1 MRQRIADLVTLT
13 KPRIIS
19 LLLVTA
25 LVPMMLAAGGWPGGG
40 LVFWTMLGCYL
51 IAGSANALNMYLDR
65 DIDGLMGRTALR
77 PLPSGR
83 MSPRAAF
90 VFAIVIG
97 MAALHIFGAY
107 VNRLTAVLALLGLV
121 YYVVIYTR
129 LLKRTTPQNIVIG
142 GGAGAFL
149 PLIGWAAVTG
159 TLSVAALL
167 LFVIIVL
174 WTPPHFWAL
183 AIIKQRDYA
192 RAGVPMAPNVWGVR
206 RTTRQMVAYG
216 AVLVPTTLALTLA
229 VPLGAT
235 YLFVAAG
242 LGIWLMRDLLRLH
255 AFGAADAVAW
265 PVYRMSLLY
274 LALLFGAMALDL
286 ALRSPGAQAIAAVA
300 AFR

>member
-1 MRQRIADLVTLT
+1 
-13 KPRIIS
+13 
-19 LLLVTA
+19 
-25 LVPMMLAAGGWPGGG
+25 
-40 LVFWTMLGCYL
+40 
-51 IAGSANALNMYLDR
+51 
-65 DIDGLMGRTALR
+65 
-77 PLPSGR
+77 
-83 MSPRAAF
+83 
-90 VFAIVIG
+90 VIG

-216 AVLVPTTLALTLA
+216 AVLVPTTLAFTLA
-229 VPLGAT
+229 VPLGGT
-235 YLFVAAG
+235 YLFLAAA
-242 LGIWLMRDLLRLH
+242 LGVWLMRDLLRLH

-300 AFR
+300 PFR